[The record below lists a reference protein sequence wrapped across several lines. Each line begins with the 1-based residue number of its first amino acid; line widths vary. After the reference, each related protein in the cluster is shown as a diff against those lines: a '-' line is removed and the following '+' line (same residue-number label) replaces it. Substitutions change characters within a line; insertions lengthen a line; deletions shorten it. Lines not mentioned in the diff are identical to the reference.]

1 MARVWLGAEVK
12 EKYELTKILK
22 SYGGLVPDHDGAQLS
37 IRVKS
42 PVPMAVAVL
51 PSPIAGQLYG
61 KPETFESA
69 VANCSCQQRGVQSST
84 LQCTFKVAD
93 GPQSLVLVPE
103 AGVNIPNH
111 KKAEIKVQAVKCA
124 DNCAALPGA
133 K

>member
-1 MARVWLGAEVK
+1 
-12 EKYELTKILK
+12 
-22 SYGGLVPDHDGAQLS
+22 
-37 IRVKS
+37 
-42 PVPMAVAVL
+42 
-51 PSPIAGQLYG
+51 
-61 KPETFESA
+61 
-69 VANCSCQQRGVQSST
+69 

-111 KKAEIKVQAVKCA
+111 KNAEIEVQAVKCV